1 MCRNIKRLRGLD
13 DGPSDDQLRQ
23 AALQYVR
30 KVSGYRTPSRA
41 NADAFDAAVTEI
53 AESTRHL
60 LSHLVVRERT
70 LPSAPDELTGEGWG
84 SRSLALDDPGRDAI
98 YPAPPTGDP

>member
-30 KVSGYRTPSRA
+30 KVSGYRMPSRA
-41 NADAFDAAVTEI
+41 NAGAFDAAVAEI

-60 LSHLVVRERT
+60 LSHLIVRDH
-70 LPSAPDELTGEGWG
+70 S
-84 SRSLALDDPGRDAI
+84 SRSLKLASSGG
-98 YPAPPTGDP
+98 APHPTQDL